1 MMSTSLQKVTG
12 GASSP
17 TFSNKLHNN
26 FCINDTNHTL
36 GYNCVSEYHN
46 IVTDGLESG
55 DELVKKFRGM

>member
-26 FCINDTNHTL
+26 FCINDTNQPWDTIACR
-36 GYNCVSEYHN
+36 NTT
-46 IVTDGLESG
+46 IVLRMAWNLEMNS
-55 DELVKKFRGM
+55 